1 MTIKLDNA
9 LGIQVEPHIENA
21 QQMVRTVIHIIIT
34 ALDPKSSSN
43 ISPKSVCL

>member
-21 QQMVRTVIHIIIT
+21 QQMVRTVIHLIIT
-34 ALDPKSSSN
+34 SSSN